1 MARINLLPWRAERR
15 KQRQK
20 EFSTMMAAGFLGGVM
35 VVFLGWMYFNGQIG
49 GQSNRNVFLE
59 QQIADIQRQIKEI
72 EELETKKAS
81 LLRRKE
87 VIESLQADR
96 SQNVKLFEVLA
107 RTIPDGVRLVTVKQ
121 NGSELEI
128 TGRSQSN
135 ARVSSYMRNL
145 EDGGLISNPRLS
157 VIEAKGEDRALPFE
171 FSMNVTL
178 GQPPSE
184 DADVSA
190 QAATPANGAAP

>member
-20 EFSTMMAAGFLGGVM
+20 EFNTLMAGGFLGGV
-35 VVFLGWMYFNGQIG
+35 VLVFLGWMYFNGQIG
-49 GQSNRNVFLE
+49 GQTNRNAYLE
-59 QQIADIQRQIKEI
+59 QQIADVQQQIKEI
-72 EELETKKAS
+72 EGLEAKKAS
-81 LLRRKE
+81 LLKRKE

-96 SQNVKLFEVLA
+96 SQNVKLFEELA
-107 RTIPDGVRLVTVKQ
+107 RTIPDGVRLMTVKQ
-121 NGSELEI
+121 TGSDLAI

-145 EDGGLISNPRLS
+145 EVGGLISNPRLT

-171 FSMNVTL
+171 FSMNVTM
-178 GQPPSE
+178 GKPETEASE
-184 DADVSA
+184 DAA
-190 QAATPANGAAP
+190 ETTPSTGGTP